1 MKLKVFETKHG
12 NKDYFFFHKHY
23 QSPPEDINEFMTTN
37 TVELHGMIESNDGY
51 LHVYI
56 ENEEG
61 VEDGWYRSQEPYKRT
76 TKDRVTSTLL
86 TLLIII
92 GVLILVA
99 VW

>member
-1 MKLKVFETKHG
+1 
-12 NKDYFFFHKHY
+12 
-23 QSPPEDINEFMTTN
+23 
-37 TVELHGMIESNDGY
+37 MIESDDGY
-51 LHVYI
+51 LHVYM
-56 ENEEG
+56 EG
-61 VEDGWYRSQEPYKRT
+61 VEDIEDGWYRSHDPYRRT